1 MTNKSLY
8 IIVLIILSVQGV
20 SSCTCNRV
28 KTGTGEF
35 GVVDPAGMANE
46 PGLSE
51 TVIEEMTSNI
61 ASPIEMASL
70 FKSLEFPFSSE
81 YLAATGHV
89 PNYNTDYAKA
99 FNLGIFGADLGY
111 LNMYGK
117 TSLAAGCIT
126 AMKTLADGI
135 DVGRLVDYSTL
146 NRLAADDQHIDSL
159 IYMSQ
164 QSFNKMEKHLQQ
176 SGRGE
181 LSALMVAGAW
191 IEGLY
196 LSTRF
201 LQQQYNNRLKES
213 IGEQKIAFEQLLL
226 ILRNYQD
233 NNKYIADMVFALE
246 PIRVLYDGIEVTIE
260 AGEPKMVEIDG
271 IMTTV
276 QTETSTVHYSKEQMQ
291 KLIAQAE
298 ILRNTLIQ

>member
-1 MTNKSLY
+1 M
-8 IIVLIILSVQGV
+8 
-20 SSCTCNRV
+20 
-28 KTGTGEF
+28 KTDTGEF
-35 GVVDPAGMANE
+35 ATSGPKGTANE

-51 TVIEEMTSNI
+51 TEIGEMASNI

-70 FKSLEFPFSSE
+70 FKSLELPFSSE

-117 TSLAAGCIT
+117 TSLAADYIT

-135 DVGRLVDYSTL
+135 DVGHLFDYSTL
-146 NRLAADDQHIDSL
+146 NRLAANDEQVDSL
-159 IYMSQ
+159 IYVSQ
-164 QSFNKMEKHLQQ
+164 QSFNKMEKYLQQ
-176 SGRGE
+176 NGRGD
-181 LSALMVAGAW
+181 LGAVMVAGVW

-201 LQQQYNNRLKES
+201 LQQHYNDRLKES
-213 IGEQKIAFEQLLL
+213 IGEQKIIFDQLLV

-233 NNKYIADMVFALE
+233 SNKYIADMVLAME
-246 PIRVLYDGIEVTIE
+246 PIRVLYDSIEVTIE

-276 QTETSTVHYSKEQMQ
+276 QTETSTVHYSTEQMQ
-291 KLIAQAE
+291 KLMAQAE
-298 ILRNTLIQ
+298 ILRNLLIE